1 MGDLVVAQQVKN
13 PIRIHED
20 TSLNPGLAQWVK
32 DPALLWAAWELSH
45 AIGAALKKSKRKRKK
60 KEKKKMKCYIW
71 RTQTVAGKEKQ
82 KIDQTEEETNG
93 KMTDL
98 NPSISIIMWNAY
110 ELYISIKKHRLPQ
123 WMFKTTVHKG

>member
-20 TSLNPGLAQWVK
+20 TGLNTGLGESDK
-32 DPALLWAAWELSH
+32 DGALGWAAWKPYQ
-45 AIGAALKKSKRKRKK
+45 GQGVFLKKSKRKRKK

-110 ELYISIKKHRLPQ
+110 ELYIAIKKHRLPQ